1 MEKESP
7 SLSGLTDI
15 GPSEINPEIKEDKRD
30 SYIKEPGNGILR
42 GSSNSTLVLESL
54 ARFNTEPLS
63 IIMMNR
69 S

>member
-42 GSSNSTLVLESL
+42 VGS
-54 ARFNTEPLS
+54 
-63 IIMMNR
+63 
-69 S
+69 